1 MEELIHLK
9 KSLDSER
16 PVSWAEFP
24 DIGLYKDQVVSYLQ
38 RQLIN
43 FEGDGQ
49 ITSAMINNYIKDKLL
64 PRADGK
70 KYSREHLA
78 GLTEIG
84 LLKQVLSVRD
94 TGFLLQKELGT
105 GRPDEFYEK
114 FRTILD
120 EELSD
125 TAGFIDQD
133 WEIDSLPEVA
143 LRLAI
148 SSYCSKLAGE
158 RLLEII
164 RNKEAD
170 TEQKKPD
177 KKTDAK
183 GGKMEEKVPDKKDG
197 TKPDTKPGAKPGT
210 KPGKG
215 TDSQG

>member
-1 MEELIHLK
+1 MEELMHLK
-9 KSLDSER
+9 MKLNSER

-24 DIGLYKDQVVSYLQ
+24 DKGLYKDQVVSYLQ

-84 LLKQVLSVRD
+84 VLKQVLSVRD
-94 TGFLLQKELGT
+94 TGFLLKKELGD
-105 GRPDEFYEK
+105 GKHDEFYDK

-120 EELSD
+120 EALSQ
-125 TAGFIDQD
+125 TAGCIDQD
-133 WEIDSLPEVA
+133 WDLDMLPEVA

-164 RNKEAD
+164 RIKEAD
-170 TEQKKPD
+170 AEQKKPD
-177 KKTDAK
+177 ARSDKTADAERDKRSETDAK
-183 GGKMEEKVPDKKDG
+183 KRKD
-197 TKPDTKPGAKPGT
+197 
-210 KPGKG
+210 
-215 TDSQG
+215 S